1 MKKLIPIALVLS
13 VALQAGW
20 MDTLGSIAKEYGK
33 GASSS
38 ITDQKRQSDQNS
50 SAIKQ
55 ALEFGVKKAI
65 ATLGKENGFYK
76 NPLVKIGLPKNLQG
90 VASTLKKV
98 GMGKYVDQFELS
110 MNRAA
115 EEAVPQTAKVLI
127 DTIKELK
134 IEEAKKLVMSKEP
147 NAITKYF
154 KTHAGQKLAKKIAPI
169 IKKHME
175 SQNVTKYYQTMMSYY
190 KKYGKRY
197 TDNKY
202 AQMAMGAFGM
212 GQGQEEAKDL
222 STYVT
227 NKTLQGIYKMIEEQE
242 KAIRTTTAART
253 TQLLQKVFGGK

>member
-1 MKKLIPIALVLS
+1 MKKLILLAVVLS

-20 MDTLGSIAKEYGK
+20 MDTLGSMAKEYGM

-38 ITDQKRQSDQNS
+38 VANQKRQNDQNS

-55 ALEFGVKKAI
+55 ALELGVQKALS
-65 ATLGKENGFYK
+65 TLGKENGFYK
-76 NPLVKIGLPKNLQG
+76 NPLVKIGLPKNLQA
-90 VASTLKKV
+90 VASTLKKA

-115 EEAVPQTAKVLI
+115 EEAVPQTAEVLI
-127 DTIKELK
+127 DTIKQMK
-134 IEEAKKLVMSKEP
+134 VKDAKKLILSKEP

-154 KTHAGQKLAKKIAPI
+154 ETHAGQKLAKKIAPI

-190 KKYGKRY
+190 KKYGKQY

-202 AQMAMGAFGM
+202 AQMALSALGM

-227 NKTLQGIYKMIEEQE
+227 NKTLQGVYKMIEEEE
-242 KAIRTTTAART
+242 KAIRTSAAART
-253 TQLLQKVFGGK
+253 TKLLQKVFGGK

>member
-1 MKKLIPIALVLS
+1 MKKWMPIALALS
-13 VALQAGW
+13 VALHAGW
-20 MDTLGSIAKEYGK
+20 MDTLGSMAKEYTNT
-33 GASSS
+33 SERSS
-38 ITDQKRQSDQNS
+38 ITGDETQS
-50 SAIKQ
+50 AVKQ
-55 ALEFGVKKAI
+55 ALELGVKKALS
-65 ATLGKENGFYK
+65 TLGKENGFYK
-76 NPLVKIGLPKNLQG
+76 NPLVKIGLPKNVQTA
-90 VASTLKKV
+90 ASTLRKA

-115 EEAVPQTAKVLI
+115 EEAVPQTAEVLME
-127 DTIKELK
+127 TIKQMKVED
-134 IEEAKKLVMSKEP
+134 AKKLVMSKEP

-154 KTHAGQKLAKKIAPI
+154 ETHAGQKLAKKIAPI

-190 KKYGKRY
+190 KKYGKQY

-202 AQMAMGAFGM
+202 AQMAMGALGM
-212 GQGQEEAKDL
+212 GQGQEEEAKDL

-242 KAIRTTTAART
+242 KAIRTSAAART

>member
-1 MKKLIPIALVLS
+1 MKKHLLLTLIVGM
-13 VALQAGW
+13 VLQAGW
-20 MDTLGSIAKEYGK
+20 MDTLGSMAKEYTNSSK
-33 GASSS
+33 QSS
-38 ITDQKRQSDQNS
+38 ISGDETQS
-50 SAIKQ
+50 AVKQ
-55 ALEFGVKKAI
+55 ALELGVKKALS
-65 ATLGKENGFYK
+65 TLGKENGFYK
-76 NPLVKIGLPKNLQG
+76 NPLVKIGLPKNVQT
-90 VASTLKKV
+90 VASTLRKV

-115 EEAVPQTAKVLI
+115 EEAVPQTAKVLME
-127 DTIKELK
+127 TIKQMKVED
-134 IEEAKKLVMSKEP
+134 AKKLVMSDEP

-154 KTHAGQKLAKKIAPI
+154 ETHAGQKLAKRIAPI

-175 SQNVTKYYQTMMSYY
+175 SQNVTKYYQTMMRYY
-190 KKYGKRY
+190 KKYGKQY

-202 AQMAMGAFGM
+202 AQMAMGALGM

-242 KAIRTTTAART
+242 KAIRTSAAACT